1 MAPRPPLQINYSR
14 PFYLGM
20 LALGL
25 TALVLVFM
33 MATGGV
39 KPALNVPGTEVP
51 ANDTFMILAGVGV
64 LVCMGYYM
72 IRALNRLRDPGPVIE
87 VRQEGV
93 QLRIRQPYRF
103 LWKDITM
110 VGMGRHRM
118 RGRLEITVTPELFN
132 ELRLPGLFVDDNF
145 AAVRTKPFT
154 IGITGQGLDR
164 PIVEAFEEIK
174 RHRPNLV
181 ALR

>member
-1 MAPRPPLQINYSR
+1 MAPRPPVIINYSR
-14 PFYLGM
+14 AFYLGM

-33 MATGGV
+33 MASGGI
-39 KPALNVPGTEVP
+39 KPALNVPGTDQQ
-51 ANDTFMILAGVGV
+51 ASDSLMYIAGIAV
-64 LVCMGYYM
+64 LLCMGYYM
-72 IRALNRLRDPGPVIE
+72 LRALNRLRDPGPVIE
-87 VRQEGV
+87 VRPEGV
-93 QLRIRQPYRF
+93 LLRIHQPRRF
-103 LWKDITM
+103 LWKDVTM
-110 VGMGRHRM
+110 VAMGRHRM
-118 RGRLEITVTPELFN
+118 RARLEITVAPELFS

-164 PIVEAFEEIK
+164 PLLEAYDEIK

-181 ALR
+181 AR